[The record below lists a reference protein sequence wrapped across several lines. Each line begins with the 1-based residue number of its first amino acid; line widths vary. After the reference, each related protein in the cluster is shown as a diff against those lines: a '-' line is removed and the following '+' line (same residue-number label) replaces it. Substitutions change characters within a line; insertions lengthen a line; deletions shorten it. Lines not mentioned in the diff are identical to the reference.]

1 MEWYVIGK
9 DEIGF
14 LASVRRRS
22 HGIGIQVVKSIK
34 NFKTL
39 HVGDRAAFVGDAM
52 PMLQLVT

>member
-1 MEWYVIGK
+1 MEWYMIGK

-34 NFKTL
+34 NFETL
-39 HVGDRAAFVGDAM
+39 HVGDRAEFVGDAM
-52 PMLQLVT
+52 PML